1 VNRFL
6 KPLIFMLAGIYLVV
20 DAVFIAVARPV
31 ANWVSGQRIF
41 DGLRAWIVS
50 LRPYPTL
57 ALFAVPLIVLE
68 PVKPVA
74 AYVAA
79 TGHVLVGLAIFVVG
93 EIVKLVLVERLFA
106 MSRDK
111 LMSIAAF
118 AWAYHRYREIMNRLE
133 ETDAWQA
140 IRRSSKIARYAVRS
154 YLLELRQKPARIS
167 FERR

>member
-6 KPLIFMLAGIYLVV
+6 KPLIFLLAGIYLVV
-20 DAVFIAVARPV
+20 DALFIAVARPV

-41 DGLRAWIVS
+41 EGLRAWIVS

-74 AYVAA
+74 AYIAA
-79 TGHVLVGLAIFVVG
+79 TGHVLVALAIFVVG
-93 EIVKLVLVERLFA
+93 EIVKLVLLERLFA
-106 MSRDK
+106 ISRDK
-111 LMSIAAF
+111 LMSISAF
-118 AWAYHRYREIMNRLE
+118 AWAYHQYRQIMNRLE

-140 IRRSSKIARYAVRS
+140 IRRSGKIARYAVRS